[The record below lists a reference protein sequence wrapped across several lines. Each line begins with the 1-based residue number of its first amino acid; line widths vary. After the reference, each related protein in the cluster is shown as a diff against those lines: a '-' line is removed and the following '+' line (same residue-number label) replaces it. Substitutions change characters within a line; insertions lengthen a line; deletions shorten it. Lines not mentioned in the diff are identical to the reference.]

1 MMSRMNPSARKL
13 YIITGTS
20 RGLGAALADLLI
32 DPSHRLVCMAR
43 APLPALQERA
53 LAANCAFSAVAVDL
67 CDVAAAE
74 TSLESALA
82 EIMPGDYSEITLI
95 NNAGTVLP
103 IKPAEKIRAEEIM
116 ASVAVNLAAPMALT
130 STFLRLTADWP
141 ACQRKVVNITSG
153 AAQKPYQ
160 GWSVYC
166 ATKAALDQFSRCV
179 ALEQA
184 ELANGARI
192 AALAPGMIDTG
203 MQAEIRAVAAED
215 FKEQSRFLALQQAGA
230 LATPEAAGRRL
241 IAHLQADDFGAQT
254 VVDLRRT

>member
-1 MMSRMNPSARKL
+1 MRASARKL
-13 YIITGTS
+13 YIITGAS
-20 RGLGAALADLLI
+20 RGLGAALAGLLI
-32 DPSHRLVCMAR
+32 DPAHRLVCMAR
-43 APLPALQERA
+43 APLPALQARA
-53 LAANCAFSAVAVDL
+53 VAANCEFASVAVDL
-67 CDVAAAE
+67 CDVAAAVAA
-74 TSLESALA
+74 LESALA
-82 EIMPGDYSEITLI
+82 GVTHGDYSEICLI

-116 ASVAVNLAAPMALT
+116 TSVAVNLAAPMALT
-130 STFLRLTADWP
+130 AAFLRLTADWP
-141 ACQRKVVNITSG
+141 AGLRKVVNLSSG

-184 ELANGARI
+184 DLANGARI

-203 MQAEIRAVAAED
+203 MQAEIRAVPAED

-241 IAHLQADDFGAQT
+241 ISHLQGDDFGAQT
-254 VVDLRRT
+254 VVDLRHA